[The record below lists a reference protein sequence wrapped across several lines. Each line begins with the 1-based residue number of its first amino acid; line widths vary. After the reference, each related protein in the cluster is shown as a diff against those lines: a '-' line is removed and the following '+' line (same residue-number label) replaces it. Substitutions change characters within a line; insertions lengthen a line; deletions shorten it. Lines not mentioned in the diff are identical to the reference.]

1 MVTFSQAEWIV
12 SLWMLPTILF
22 IVLPL
27 TILVASGFVNL
38 FRKAGEKGR
47 ALQEQQRESMQ
58 ESAQQM
64 MELNAVN

>member
-27 TILVASGFVNL
+27 TILVASGIVKL
-38 FRKAGEKGR
+38 LGKAGEKSR
-47 ALQEQQRESMQ
+47 ALQEHQRESTH

-64 MELNAVN
+64 MEANAVN

>member
-12 SLWMLPTILF
+12 GLWMLPTILF

-27 TILVASGFVNL
+27 TILVASGIVKL

-47 ALQEQQRESMQ
+47 ALQGHQRETTH
-58 ESAQQM
+58 ESAQKM
-64 MELNAVN
+64 MEPSAVN

>member
-12 SLWMLPTILF
+12 GLWLLPTVLF

-27 TILVASGFVNL
+27 TILVAAGIVKL
-38 FRKAGEKGR
+38 FMKAGEKSR
-47 ALQEQQRESMQ
+47 ALRERHRESTQ

-64 MELNAVN
+64 MEPSAAN